1 MHRTQVGLGFRA
13 RLILC
18 NVIFHRCI
26 DMSTDESLFTE
37 GAFIIAIS
45 LFVEV
50 IFEVYILMIYIVV
63 AHCIHFG
70 GGLLIGTL

>member
-1 MHRTQVGLGFRA
+1 
-13 RLILC
+13 
-18 NVIFHRCI
+18 
-26 DMSTDESLFTE
+26 MSTDESLFTE